1 MKLTGALSF
10 LMLASASAFAPSS
23 SRTRSSTSLSASQV
37 TRNPNFGKLVG
48 GYLFPEIG
56 RRRNAY
62 IEENPEMAD
71 KIISLGIGDT
81 TQPIPEHIL
90 SGLVSSASKL
100 GTKEGY
106 SGYGDGNGMAPL
118 RAKIADKLY
127 NGIIKDSE
135 VFVSDGAKCDIM
147 RVQQV
152 FGSGVVTAVQVSHQ
166 YTFSFFKETCNA
178 YHMF

>member
-1 MKLTGALSF
+1 MSK
-10 LMLASASAFAPSS
+10 
-23 SRTRSSTSLSASQV
+23 V
-37 TRNPNFGKLVG
+37 VRNPNFGKLVG

-62 IEENPEMAD
+62 IEANPEMASR
-71 KIISLGIGDT
+71 IISLGIGDT

-90 SGLVSSASKL
+90 SGLVTSASKL

-106 SGYGDGNGMAPL
+106 SGYGAEQGMGPL

-147 RVQQV
+147 RIQQV
-152 FGSGVVTAVQVSHQ
+152 FGSGVITAVQVSQSYNIFLLQKFMYVCGFHFQ
-166 YTFSFFKETCNA
+166 CGKTLTIFFA
-178 YHMF
+178 IV